1 MKKGNIY
8 IYIHTKE
15 KEKEKKIGHG
25 GEGGMCHRRSA
36 AALH

>member
-1 MKKGNIY
+1 MYK
-8 IYIHTKE
+8 HT
-15 KEKEKKIGHG
+15 KEKEKKIGYG